1 VSAVALE
8 TEQYGCSGSLERC
21 RIDLTLADRITL
33 HRVLASFFF
42 PQQWV
47 SLWQPIFPMIGV
59 A

>member
-1 VSAVALE
+1 MSAVALE

-21 RIDLTLADRITL
+21 RIDLTLAARITL
-33 HRVLASFFF
+33 LASFFF

-47 SLWQPIFPMIGV
+47 SIWQPIFPTIEV